1 MNLAEL
7 TLDRAREAG
16 DAIAV
21 QMGRESL
28 TYEEFVRESERVAA
42 GLRELGIR
50 RGDRVMMF
58 SENSIEHLVT
68 YLATARLGA
77 IFTPIHASFQ
87 VSELE
92 YVLANATPSAIIA
105 QAALWDRLQ
114 RCGDQH
120 LPAIRIVVDPP
131 HGDLIPFH
139 EIGRLSA
146 PVGVE
151 PVDDETPVLI
161 CYTSGTTDRPHPV
174 TRSHAHEIW
183 NAKAYARVWDYRAGD
198 RALVTLPL
206 SWVWGLS
213 TLAQALL
220 FAGSRIVLHKDFE
233 PAATL
238 AEIESSRITLFAG
251 TMSMYT
257 GLLGEL
263 GRRSSYDLSSL
274 RRLYRGGEPINN
286 EVVKALEARL
296 GVRLTDGYAT
306 TEAAPIIAVDPVH
319 DVDAPVGTAGRLV
332 PGARVRIVDEQG
344 DDVPAGEVGE
354 AWLGGPGIMLGY
366 WNEPELT
373 AEYLTSDGWFRSG
386 DLLVEDTDGYYFVVG
401 RSADVIIRNGAKIA
415 PAEVES
421 ALAGLP
427 GVRDA
432 VAVGIPD
439 EDFGESIVA
448 FLLRDPECI
457 MSADDIYDLL
467 SDRIARFKLPS
478 DIRFVDELPVR
489 RNEKRD
495 RAWIRERALA
505 GLDLDPAPAP
515 ETDGRRLR
523 PDHRVH
529 LRLVE

>member
-7 TLDRAREAG
+7 VLSRAREAG
-16 DAIAV
+16 DTIAV
-21 QMGRESL
+21 QMGRKRL
-28 TYEEFVRESERVAA
+28 TYAEFVCESERVAS

-58 SENSIEHLVT
+58 SENTIEYLVA

-92 YVLANATPSAIIA
+92 YVLANATPSAVIA
-105 QAALWDRLQ
+105 QAALWKRLE
-114 RCGDQH
+114 RCGEEH
-120 LPAIRIVVDPP
+120 LPSVRVVVGPAR
-131 HGDLIPFH
+131 GELIPFE
-139 EIGRLSA
+139 EIGRTSA

-151 PVDDETPVLI
+151 PVEADAPVLI

-174 TRSHAHEIW
+174 TRSHANEIW
-183 NAKAYARVWDYRAGD
+183 NARTYARVWDFQAAD

-220 FAGSRIVLHKDFE
+220 FSGSTVILHKEFE
-233 PAATL
+233 AAAAL
-238 AEIESSRITLFAG
+238 AEIESSRISLFTG

-257 GLLGEL
+257 ALLGEL
-263 GRRSSYDLSSL
+263 GRHSYDLSSL

-286 EVVKALEARL
+286 EVVKALESRI
-296 GVRLTDGYAT
+296 GVRLSDGYAT

-319 DVDAPVGTAGRLV
+319 DLDAPVGAAGRLV
-332 PGARVRIVDEQG
+332 PGAEIRIVDEQG
-344 DDVPAGEVGE
+344 DDVPVGEVGE

-366 WNEPELT
+366 WNEPEIT
-373 AEYLTSDGWFRSG
+373 AERLTPDGWFRSG
-386 DLLVEDTDGYYFVVG
+386 DLLLEGDNGYYFVVG
-401 RSADVIIRNGAKIA
+401 RSADIIIRNGAKIA
-415 PAEVES
+415 PAEVEA
-421 ALAGLP
+421 ALNSLSGI
-427 GVRDA
+427 RDS
-432 VAVGIPD
+432 VAVGVPD
-439 EDFGESIVA
+439 DEFGESIVA
-448 FLLRDPECI
+448 FVLLDPGCI
-457 MSADDIYDLL
+457 MSADDVYDLL

-478 DIRFVDELPVR
+478 LIQFVDELPVR

-495 RAWIRERALA
+495 RAWIRRCALA
-505 GLDLDPAPAP
+505 GLELDSTTAPGTGRLHPA
-515 ETDGRRLR
+515 G
-523 PDHRVH
+523 DHRAH